1 MVTKKGSF
9 VSADTQTMMHEGIK
23 DLPIWQNKYFW
34 EAAFFESVARER
46 QNLADE
52 YKVGHLNHLKWDD
65 LSSDL
70 QSLYTTKEADL
81 LFGVLGRISFFPFL
95 PSPSFFLSLSTF
107 PFPFLPSP
115 SLNFSFSFNSFVC
128 SLLCSLSHL
137 PPYSSSAYSLF
148 PLFLPFFSS
157 PPPSPFPLPPY
168 PPFIPSISC
177 KALKRGTP

>member
-95 PSPSFFLSLSTF
+95 PSPSFFLSQLF
-107 PFPFLPSP
+107 PFPFPFSLPSLFLSP
-115 SLNFSFSFNSFVC
+115 SL
-128 SLLCSLSHL
+128 SLSLSPFPFSQLLLFFQFLLYYLLSPAPFPPFPPFPLL
-137 PPYSSSAYSLF
+137 PSLF
-148 PLFLPFFSS
+148 SPFFSFFFF
-157 PPPSPFPLPPY
+157 PPPPP
-168 PPFIPSISC
+168 PPP
-177 KALKRGTP
+177 

>member
-81 LFGVLGRISFFPFL
+81 LFGVLGRNFL
-95 PSPSFFLSLSTF
+95 LSLS
-107 PFPFLPSP
+107 PFQFLRMFSPLLPFTSP
-115 SLNFSFSFNSFVC
+115 SLFLFRI
-128 SLLCSLSHL
+128 LSI
-137 PPYSSSAYSLF
+137 P
-148 PLFLPFFSS
+148 PFFTFLFF
-157 PPPSPFPLPPY
+157 PAPLPLPIATLSPLY
-168 PPFIPSISC
+168 PFYFIQS
-177 KALKRGTP
+177 L